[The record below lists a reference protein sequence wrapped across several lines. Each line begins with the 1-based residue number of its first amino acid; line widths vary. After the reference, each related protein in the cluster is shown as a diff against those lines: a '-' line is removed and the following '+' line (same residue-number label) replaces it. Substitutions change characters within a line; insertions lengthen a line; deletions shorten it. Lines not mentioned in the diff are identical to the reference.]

1 MSRLSVSRLANLSL
15 EDAPLAGLTGYSYT
29 QAVALE
35 QAGIDYILVGD
46 SGGMVELGFPSTRSV
61 LMSDMLRM
69 AESVRRGAPHT
80 FLVGDMP
87 LGSYEPSDA
96 EAVRSAIDF
105 VRFAGVDAVKLEGG
119 SRVESRVRAIANAGI
134 AVIGHIGVT
143 PQSPVNLTGY
153 RVHGKI
159 ASEFS
164 ALVEDARA
172 LFTAG
177 ASAIL
182 LEAIPHHVSAQ
193 LNRLVSGTFLGIGAG
208 RGLAGQLLIL
218 HDVLGQYPDFRPKF
232 AKNYGREIMEA
243 IVSNSVL
250 LANVENEFISQV
262 VKSETPMLEFMKACI
277 RQYILEVRSGE
288 FPSEEFEYPIS
299 DTDLQALESSAVWQ
313 I

>member
-1 MSRLSVSRLANLSL
+1 MSRLSVSRLTHHASD
-15 EDAPLAGLTGYSYT
+15 DAPLAGLTGYSYT

-35 QAGIDYILVGD
+35 QAGVDYILVGD

-80 FLVGDMP
+80 FLIGDMP

-119 SRVESRVRAIANAGI
+119 QRVQSRVRAIVNAGI
-134 AVIGHIGVT
+134 AVVGHIGVT
-143 PQSPVNLTGY
+143 PQSPINLAGY
-153 RVHGKI
+153 RVHGK
-159 ASEFS
+159 AESEFA
-164 ALVEDARA
+164 ALIDDARA
-172 LFTAG
+172 LFAAG

-182 LEAIPHHVSAQ
+182 LEAIPQEVSARLNQ
-193 LNRLVSGTFLGIGAG
+193 LVAGTFLGIGAG
-208 RGLAGQLLIL
+208 CGLGGQLLIL

-243 IVSNSVL
+243 IASNEGSIASL
-250 LANVENEFISQV
+250 ENEFISRV
-262 VKSETPMLEFMKACI
+262 VKSETPMLEFMTACI
-277 RQYILEVRSGE
+277 RQYVLEVRAGE
-288 FPSEEFEYPIS
+288 FPSEEYEYPIAEAE
-299 DTDLQALESSAVWQ
+299 LQALASAPAWNS
-313 I
+313 